1 MAKRVGE
8 RRPADGFSVLLLAA
22 GKATRF
28 KSEHSKVL
36 HRLAGRP
43 LGEYALRT
51 ALAAGPERA
60 YMVVG
65 HEAEEVR
72 RTFAR
77 PGLTFIEQEQQL
89 GTGHA
94 LMVAR
99 PELEECPSP
108 TLVALVGD
116 APLLRAET
124 LRGLVDAHR
133 KARAAATVLT
143 TYLDDPRGYGRIIR
157 AGRAGRARP
166 GGRTRSKQE
175 SGYVR
180 AIVEERVS
188 TPAQKKI
195 HEVSSGILCFSRAK
209 LLERLDE
216 LSNRNAQQEYL
227 LTDLIE
233 IFNRHREKVTAFP
246 VADSREV
253 VGVNDRVELA
263 QVEKILRRRKAESLM
278 RDGVTVVNPEVTY
291 IDEDVEAGS
300 DTVIEPGV
308 SLLGSTRVGRACTL
322 RPYSTIVDSALGDRV
337 TVRHYSLITGSEVA
351 SGAVIGPFA
360 HLRDGAVIDEE
371 ARIGNFVEVKKSRV
385 GRRTKA
391 LHLTYLGDATLEE
404 NVNVGAGTVTC
415 NYDGEKKHPTLIEKG
430 VFVGS
435 GSMLVAPVRIGKDSY
450 VGAGSTITEDV
461 PPESLALGRAP
472 QINKE
477 GWVRERKHR
486 KEGGQQ
492 GPRSPAVPP
501 TGPGGHGAPVTE
513 PVKRSRGADIAVR
526 RAGTVTVI
534 EVKADLTRAHVA
546 KELGQ
551 KIRQTIGPNHS
562 QVVVNLGNVTSID
575 SAALGELVA
584 AVKAVQDEGGQV
596 RLSDVS
602 PEVLRAFRAANL
614 HHFFEIHR
622 HEADALASF
631 DQPGASGG

>member
-1 MAKRVGE
+1 MAKQVRG
-8 RRPADGFSVLLLAA
+8 RQPADGFSVLLLAA

-36 HRLAGRP
+36 HRLAGKP

-65 HEAEEVR
+65 HEADEVQ
-72 RTFAR
+72 RTLAR
-77 PGLTFIEQEQQL
+77 PGLPFIEQKEQL

-99 PELEECPSP
+99 PQLEECPSP

-116 APLLRAET
+116 APLLCAET
-124 LRGLVDAHR
+124 LRRLVEAHR

-143 TYLDDPRGYGRIIR
+143 TYLDDPRGYGRIVR
-157 AGRAGRARP
+157 AGRA
-166 GGRTRSKQE
+166 GRTRSKQE

-180 AIVEERVS
+180 AVIEEKVC
-188 TPAQKKI
+188 TPAQKGI
-195 HEVSSGILCFSRAK
+195 HEVNSGILCFSRAK
-209 LLERLDE
+209 LLERLGE
-216 LSNRNAQQEYL
+216 LSNQNAQQEYL
-227 LTDLIE
+227 LTDLVE

-253 VGVNDRVELA
+253 LGVNDRVELA
-263 QVEKILRRRKAESLM
+263 QVEKILRLWKVEALM

-291 IDEDVEAGS
+291 IDEDVEVGT

-308 SLLGSTRVGRACTL
+308 SLLGSTRIGRASTL
-322 RPYSTIVDSALGDRV
+322 RAYSTIVDSALGGRV

-360 HLRDGAVIDEE
+360 HLRDGAVIEE
-371 ARIGNFVEVKKSRV
+371 GARIGNFVEVKKSRV
-385 GRRTKA
+385 GRGTKA

-435 GSMLVAPVRIGKDSY
+435 GSMLVAPLRIGKDSY
-450 VGAGSTITEDV
+450 IGAGSTITEDV
-461 PPESLALGRAP
+461 PPESLALARAP
-472 QINKE
+472 QTNKE

-486 KEGGQQ
+486 KESFEPS
-492 GPRSPAVPP
+492 PRSSAVPS
-501 TGPGGHGAPVTE
+501 TGAPALDIE
-513 PVKRSRGADIAVR
+513 PAKRSRDADIAVR
-526 RAGTVTVI
+526 QAGSVTVI
-534 EVKADLTRAHVA
+534 EVKAELTRAHVA

-575 SAALGELVA
+575 SAAIGELVA
-584 AVKAVQDEGGQV
+584 AVKAAQDHGGQV
-596 RLSDVS
+596 KLSDVS
-602 PEVLRAFRAANL
+602 REVLRAFRAANL
-614 HHFFEIHR
+614 HHFFEMHR

-631 DQPGASGG
+631 GQAGASDG